1 MCGFVRICWYKLS
14 VYVWTSMWYVLMAR
28 YLGPCYQAPCHRLQK
43 SGEGMVHSRVDHSH
57 VPGILDCQISTL
69 TVWQL
74 TAQIL
79 CLDLRPWPFYILCI
93 YGRVYQKWSRTD
105 LIWTYIM
112 ECIYPVYSIVMIKF
126 VKPVDSC
133 KVFMNPSCCF
143 CMALSG
149 GWSFQLFL
157 LKLLVWCVCCKFQDI
172 FVIYVALPQV

>member
-1 MCGFVRICWYKLS
+1 
-14 VYVWTSMWYVLMAR
+14 MWYVLMAR

-57 VPGILDCQISTL
+57 VPGILDWLSNFHTDSLAIDCSNFVSWSSTMTFL
-69 TVWQL
+69 HFVYLWQSL
-74 TAQIL
+74 SKVIQNRL
-79 CLDLRPWPFYILCI
+79 NMNI
-93 YGRVYQKWSRTD
+93 YYG
-105 LIWTYIM
+105 M
-112 ECIYPVYSIVMIKF
+112 HIYPVYNIVMIKF